1 MSPLISRIGRGLKA
15 CWIVRGSTYP
25 RGAHLIVFVMACFFL
40 AQSGWD
46 GRAFNIMDV
55 TIALLTGYLV
65 ASSFIEGFRAE
76 DDSLPKS

>member
-1 MSPLISRIGRGLKA
+1 
-15 CWIVRGSTYP
+15 
-25 RGAHLIVFVMACFFL
+25 MACFFL